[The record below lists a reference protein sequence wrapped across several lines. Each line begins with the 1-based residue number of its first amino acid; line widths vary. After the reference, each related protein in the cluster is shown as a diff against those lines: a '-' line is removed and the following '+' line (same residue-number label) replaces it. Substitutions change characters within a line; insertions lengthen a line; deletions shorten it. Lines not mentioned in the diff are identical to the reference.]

1 MSNIGCYFSSYQI
14 LKQDDESV
22 HIGFGNN
29 SVVLTNEPFRLD
41 FLVNKEVV
49 VSVNARGL
57 MNFEE
62 YREKRYLVY
71 LFKVHKNQFYIVSFI
86 NITFSSFHDLK
97 FQKIVLFF
105 ICCPVSCSFEQ
116 ALQHILDTLFSNP
129 DSKPVVQLMRNYL
142 TFGFRKVPVKV
153 DEGEGHP
160 PGENEEEKPEKEA
173 EEVCS

>member
-1 MSNIGCYFSSYQI
+1 MSNIGCYFLSYQI

-62 YREKRYLVY
+62 YREKRYLIY
-71 LFKVHKNQFYIVSFI
+71 LFKVYKNQFY
-86 NITFSSFHDLK
+86 
-97 FQKIVLFF
+97 IVLFF
-105 ICCPVSCSFEQ
+105 ICCPVSCSLEQ
-116 ALQHILDTLFSNP
+116 ALQHILDTLYFKS
-129 DSKPVVQLMRNYL
+129 
-142 TFGFRKVPVKV
+142 
-153 DEGEGHP
+153 
-160 PGENEEEKPEKEA
+160 
-173 EEVCS
+173 

>member
-1 MSNIGCYFSSYQI
+1 MSNVGCYFSSYQI

-29 SVVLTNEPFRLD
+29 SVVLTNDPFRLD

-62 YREKRYLVY
+62 YKEKRYLIY

-86 NITFSSFHDLK
+86 NITFSSFLDLK

-116 ALQHILDTLFSNP
+116 ALQHILDTLYFKSW
-129 DSKPVVQLMRNYL
+129 LTTCCTIMRNYL
-142 TFGFRKVPVKV
+142 ILDSGR
-153 DEGEGHP
+153 
-160 PGENEEEKPEKEA
+160 
-173 EEVCS
+173 SL

>member
-1 MSNIGCYFSSYQI
+1 MLAISDNPIIIIHFKICFSYFFIVMSNIGCYFLSYQI

-62 YREKRYLVY
+62 YREKRYLIY
-71 LFKVHKNQFYIVSFI
+71 LFKVHKNQFYIV
-86 NITFSSFHDLK
+86 
-97 FQKIVLFF
+97 
-105 ICCPVSCSFEQ
+105 
-116 ALQHILDTLFSNP
+116 
-129 DSKPVVQLMRNYL
+129 
-142 TFGFRKVPVKV
+142 
-153 DEGEGHP
+153 
-160 PGENEEEKPEKEA
+160 
-173 EEVCS
+173 